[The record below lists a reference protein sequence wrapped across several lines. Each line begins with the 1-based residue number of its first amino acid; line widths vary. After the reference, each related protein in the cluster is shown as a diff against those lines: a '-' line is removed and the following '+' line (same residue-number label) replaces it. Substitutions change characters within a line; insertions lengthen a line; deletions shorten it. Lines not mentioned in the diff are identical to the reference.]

1 MLSPF
6 PRNRKPDIKKPSFT
20 SLLSFAMA
28 TQMKIPGF
36 MIREAS
42 QEDLSLILSFVREL
56 AGYERL
62 LHEVVA
68 TEETLQE
75 SLFGE
80 RKVAEVIFGEVNGD
94 PVSFAVF
101 FHNYSTFLGRQGIYI
116 EDLFVKPHMR
126 GLGIGKA
133 IFSHIA
139 RIAKERGCGRL
150 DWWVLDWNEPAIR
163 FYESLGALP
172 MSAWTVYRLTGHA
185 FEALAAE

>member
-1 MLSPF
+1 MTIQERF
-6 PRNRKPDIKKPSFT
+6 E
-20 SLLSFAMA
+20 
-28 TQMKIPGF
+28 GF
-36 MIREAS
+36 MIREAL
-42 QEDLSLILSFVREL
+42 QEDLSLILSFIREL

-68 TEETLQE
+68 TEKSLQE
-75 SLFGE
+75 SLFGDK
-80 RKVAEVIFGEVNGD
+80 KVAEVIFGEVNGE

-133 IFSHIA
+133 MFSHIA
-139 RIAKERGCGRL
+139 RIAKERDCSRL

-163 FYESLGALP
+163 FYQSLGALP
-172 MSAWTVYRLTGHA
+172 MSAWTVYRLTGQ
-185 FEALAAE
+185 ALENQAAK

>member
-1 MLSPF
+1 
-6 PRNRKPDIKKPSFT
+6 
-20 SLLSFAMA
+20 MA
-28 TQMKIPGF
+28 IQTKIPGF
-36 MIREAS
+36 MIREALR
-42 QEDLSLILSFVREL
+42 EDLSLILSFVREL

-80 RKVAEVIFGEVNGD
+80 RKVAEVIFGEVNGE

-116 EDLFVKPHMR
+116 EDLFVQPHMR
-126 GLGIGKA
+126 SLGIGKA
-133 IFSHIA
+133 MFSHIA

-150 DWWVLDWNEPAIR
+150 DWWVLDWNESAIM

-172 MSAWTVYRLTGHA
+172 MSAWTVYRLTGQA
-185 FEALAAE
+185 LEDLAAE